1 MSTLRRV
8 WPPGRAPPR
17 RDGVPASREDR
28 ALRRNPQSGGRGVK
42 GLPGRQMR
50 GLPKGARLECIDNTG
65 AKIVEI
71 IEVKKYRGVRNRLSS
86 AGIRQLLV
94 GAVEKGNPG
103 DRKQAMN
110 AGVVPQ

>member
-17 RDGVPASREDR
+17 RDGVPASREDGT
-28 ALRRNPQSGGRGVK
+28 LRRDPQPGGRGVK

-71 IEVKKYRGVRNRLSS
+71 IEVMKYRGVRYRLAS
-86 AGIRQLLV
+86 ACIDELLVVYVMIRQS
-94 GAVEKGNPG
+94 
-103 DRKQAMN
+103 
-110 AGVVPQ
+110 